1 MATKYDWIVL
11 IPDHKGALAKRIA
24 ARPGHLKGIASR
36 IESGA
41 WIMSGPTLDYPPID
55 GQEKAIDGSCIVA
68 NAPSREEVMEEIRK
82 DIYAT
87 SGVWN
92 FEKIT
97 ILPIMTAFRKGL
109 PGSTY

>member
-24 ARPGHLKGIASR
+24 ARPDHLKGIASR
-36 IESGA
+36 IESGV
-41 WIMSGPTLDYPPID
+41 WIMGGPTLDYPPID
-55 GQEKAIDGSCIVA
+55 GQEKAINGSCIVA

-92 FEKIT
+92 LEKIT
-97 ILPIMTAFRKGL
+97 ILPLMTAFRKGL